1 MSAFRKDNPK
11 ASKAGR
17 HVDKKNRH
25 RKGRNSDA
33 KAEHMH
39 CNGLWECNVV
49 MRMSVPTM
57 SVQARVAGL
66 QAATREGSPVM
77 MAALLYAS
85 VHQRGR
91 HS

>member
-25 RKGRNSDA
+25 KKERNSDA

-39 CNGLWECNVV
+39 CNGLWECKVV

-57 SVQARVAGL
+57 TVQAQAAGS
-66 QAATREGSPVM
+66 QGATREGSPVM

-85 VHQRGR
+85 VHQRDR